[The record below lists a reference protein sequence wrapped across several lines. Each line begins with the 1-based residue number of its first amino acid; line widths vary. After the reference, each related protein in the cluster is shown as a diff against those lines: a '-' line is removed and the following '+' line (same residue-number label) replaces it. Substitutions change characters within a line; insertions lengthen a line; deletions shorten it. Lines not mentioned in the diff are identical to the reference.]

1 MLTKFRD
8 RTDAG
13 QCLARLLGG
22 YADRDDVLVL
32 GLPRGGIPVAYE
44 VAKALRAR
52 LEVFVVRKIGVP
64 GRRELAMGAIA
75 TGGVLFRNEEVLRE
89 LHIRQAVFEEVVAE
103 ESAELHRRE
112 QAYRGHDAA
121 PDLRGKIVILV
132 DDGIAT
138 GSTML
143 AAVEAVNHQGP
154 ARLIIAAPAAAE
166 QTCARLRPR
175 VDEVVVT
182 ICDPDF
188 QAVGQWYVDF
198 YQTTDEEVAELL
210 EQAKKFAPGP
220 SGSQAAP

>member
-8 RTDAG
+8 RTEAG
-13 QCLARLLGG
+13 QFLAGQLRT

-52 LEVFVVRKIGVP
+52 LDVFVVRKIGVP

-75 TGGVLFRNEEVLRE
+75 TGGVIFRNEEVLRE
-89 LHIRQAVFEEVVAE
+89 LHIRPAVFEEVVAE

-112 QAYRGHDAA
+112 QAYRGHAAA

-138 GSTML
+138 GSTMQ
-143 AAVEAVNHQGP
+143 AAVEAVRHQEP
-154 ARLIIAAPAAAE
+154 ARLVVAAPAAAE

-175 VDEVVVT
+175 VDDVVVS

-188 QAVGQWYVDF
+188 QSVGQWYVDF
-198 YQTTDEEVAELL
+198 YQTTDEEVTELL
-210 EQAKKFAPGP
+210 AHAKMFAPGP
-220 SGSQAAP
+220 GGSQAAP